1 MSQVQGDKVL
11 INSKSDKRERNK
23 CKVWKGCGKGQV
35 STVQHVPRLLVCHGG
50 HVLNR
55 QGFI

>member
-11 INSKSDKRERNK
+11 INFKSYKSERNK

-35 STVQHVPRLLVCHGG
+35 STVQHVPQLLVCHGG
-50 HVLNR
+50 RVLNR
-55 QGFI
+55 